1 MHTNGDVKTNGK
13 ASVEEGDD
21 DDDVEAG
28 PEMPPDGEEAGVDD
42 EEGRF
47 FGGGITGNT
56 ADVLDF
62 IDEQDNSEAVHL
74 VWNSYTAN
82 TELTTF
88 TET

>member
-21 DDDVEAG
+21 EEDVEAG
-28 PEMPPDGEEAGVDD
+28 PEMPPDTEEAGVDD

-47 FGGGITGNT
+47 FGGGITANT

-74 VWNSYTAN
+74 VWNGYTAN